1 MANTLINFAFG
12 ILPEALYFTL
22 FLIFTKEL
30 KEKRFLFFI
39 MMLAEYFILS
49 CIIKYNIWL
58 QLTYTFMVF
67 VILKILY
74 KEKAII
80 TDIFAFAF
88 SSIILI
94 AVSILS
100 YMAVYFTIG
109 NYIVAYIIQ
118 RVILFVVLFL
128 LKNKLN
134 GWYRKFNSLWNRRP
148 NAKIRSLTVRNISV
162 IIFNLMF
169 YFINIGMIYFNLY
182 LKK

>member
-1 MANTLINFAFG
+1 MASTLINFAFG
-12 ILPEALYFTL
+12 ILPEAIYFTL

-30 KEKRFLFFI
+30 KEKRILFLFL
-39 MMLAEYFILS
+39 MLIEYLFLS
-49 CIIKYNIWL
+49 CIIKYNILL
-58 QLTYTFMVF
+58 QLIYTFMTF
-67 VILKILY
+67 VILKVLY
-74 KEKAII
+74 REKAII
-80 TDIFAFAF
+80 TDIFVFAL

-94 AVSILS
+94 AISAIS
-100 YMAVYFTIG
+100 YMAVFYTIG

-118 RVILFVVLFL
+118 RIMLFVTLFA

-148 NAKIRSLTVRNISV
+148 NAKIRSLTIRNITI

-169 YFINIGMIYFNLY
+169 YIINFGMIYFNLY